1 MKKRL
6 AVVLCAAMM
15 LSACGGASGSDQA
28 ADTKGQAEA
37 DSKADDT
44 EGSKGDDKLVLSTYG
59 LSEDISEDEVY
70 TPFEQ
75 EFGCE
80 IVTETGGTNDR
91 YTKLAADSESTID
104 VIELSQAM
112 TAKGADEGL
121 FDTIDLSKIPNAENL
136 IPAAKE
142 LAENGQGIPYT
153 INSIGIKV
161 GS

>member
-44 EGSKGDDKLVLSTYG
+44 EGSKGDGKLVLSTYG

-75 EFGCE
+75 EFGRRPFSLP
-80 IVTETGGTNDR
+80 G
-91 YTKLAADSESTID
+91 
-104 VIELSQAM
+104 
-112 TAKGADEGL
+112 
-121 FDTIDLSKIPNAENL
+121 
-136 IPAAKE
+136 
-142 LAENGQGIPYT
+142 
-153 INSIGIKV
+153 INSRGCLFP
-161 GS
+161 GCMPLRHEA